1 MNLTDADLIDGCKRR
16 SRKHEELFFKRYFGY
31 VMGISMSYAKSRD
44 IALEITNDTFLKGFD
59 SLHKCG
65 EIPSLKPWLRRI
77 CVNTAIDYYR
87 RQKKFQ
93 NHTEADGDTPVFDP
107 VYAPDQM
114 SYEELI
120 RLIRHLPEDHQLVFN
135 LYEVEGYS
143 HREIAERL
151 EITESSSRVYLT
163 RAKTRL
169 RQLIQNHFK
178 EYAGR

>member
-1 MNLTDADLIDGCKRR
+1 MIDGCKRR
-16 SRKHEELFFKRYFGY
+16 SRKHEELFFKRYYGY

-59 SLHKCG
+59 SLKKAE
-65 EIPSLKPWLRRI
+65 EIPSPKPWLRRI

-169 RQLIQNHFK
+169 RQLIQNHYK

>member
-1 MNLTDADLIDGCKRR
+1 MIDGCKRR
-16 SRKHEELFFKRYFGY
+16 SRKHEELFFKRYYGY
-31 VMGISMSYAKSRD
+31 VMGISLSYVKTRD

-59 SLHKCG
+59 ALVKIEG
-65 EIPSLKPWLRRI
+65 VPSVKAWLRRI

-87 RQKKFQ
+87 RNKKFQ
-93 NHTEADGDTPVFDP
+93 NHTEADGETPVFDP
-107 VYAPDQM
+107 VYAPDQL

-120 RLIRHLPEDHQLVFN
+120 RLIRFLPEDQQLVFN

-143 HREIAERL
+143 HREVAEKL

-163 RAKTRL
+163 RAKTKL
-169 RQLIQNHFK
+169 RQLIQIHFK

>member
-1 MNLTDADLIDGCKRR
+1 MIAGCKRR
-16 SRKHEELFFKRYFGY
+16 SRKHEELFFKRYYGY
-31 VMGISMSYAKSRD
+31 VMGISLSYAKSRD

-59 SLHKCG
+59 SLQKIQ
-65 EIPSLKPWLRRI
+65 EIPSPKAWLRRI

-87 RQKKFQ
+87 RHKKFQ

-114 SYEELI
+114 NYQELI
-120 RLIRHLPEDHQLVFN
+120 RLIQHLPEDHQLVFN